1 MNAPLRTLQPDADD
15 GLRGD
20 HPFEGLAFSAA
31 QHLRLALFGV
41 IARIVEACADGD
53 VEATLGAHPFLA
65 DYLVELDERAGLG
78 DALALRWRLALAE
91 WEAQALQAGVH
102 LPLAALRRA
111 GAGALEIELLL
122 AAGVVEEDAR
132 FGDVFGRVQDGG
144 RRPTLGLLTAWWRDD
159 GSGEDRVDEVRA
171 AAARL
176 VDAGLLRVT
185 TPDAARADWAFA
197 VTLPVWDALRG
208 DAPALPWLQ
217 HRARADATPL
227 AAYIVPDA
235 RAAQLVSDGLQAL
248 LRERPAPT
256 LLLRGPL
263 HNGRKTLAGALAAT
277 QGSAL
282 LVARGAVWEDDAR
295 WRLLGILACV
305 TGAMP
310 VVEAELAAGES
321 RVLPPLP
328 WCDAPLLVV
337 TGRHGAWTRQDD
349 APTIALHLPLPD
361 EDSRRRHWREAIPE
375 AIAAASVDAVATMRL
390 SGGHVRRLA
399 RGATDL
405 ARLDGRREIRDDD
418 VREARRALPAGR
430 LEMLATRLETQGGL
444 ADLEVD
450 DLTRGELLSFAA
462 RCRWREQLSRATA
475 GAPAASLGVRA
486 LFAGPS
492 GVGKTL
498 AARLVAAELGKPLF
512 RIDLAATVDKFLG
525 ETEKRLDQALN
536 AAEELDVVLLFDE
549 GDALM
554 ARRTDVGS
562 SNDRHANLETNFL
575 LQRLDQFEGILV
587 VTSNAPDRI
596 DGAFSRRMDA
606 VLHFRLP
613 DERQRYRLLRRHL
626 PATSQLDDAWLQDAA
641 RRCALSGGQW
651 ANVALHARLLA
662 LQDGTE
668 VATRH
673 LHDALVREY
682 RKTGA
687 ACPARPWLG

>member
-1 MNAPLRTLQPDADD
+1 MNAPLRALQPDAGA
-15 GLRGD
+15 GLRD
-20 HPFEGLAFSAA
+20 NHPFAGLAFSAA

-53 VEATLGAHPFLA
+53 LDATLAAHPFLA
-65 DYLVELDERAGLG
+65 DYLVELDERASLG
-78 DALALRWRLALAE
+78 DALASRWRLALAE
-91 WEAQALQAGVH
+91 WEAQAAQAGVH

-111 GAGALEIELLL
+111 GACALEVQLLL
-122 AAGVVEEDAR
+122 AAGLVEEDAR
-132 FGDVFGRVQDGG
+132 FGDVFGRLQDGG

-159 GSGEDRVDEVRA
+159 GSGEDHADEVRV

-176 VDAGLLRVT
+176 VDGGLLRVT
-185 TPDAARADWAFA
+185 TPDAPRADWAFA
-197 VTLPVWDALRG
+197 ASLPVWDALRG

-217 HRARADATPL
+217 HRARADAIPL
-227 AAYIVPDA
+227 AAYISPDT
-235 RAAQLVSDGLQAL
+235 RQGSVVSDGLQAM

-263 HNGRKTLAGALAAT
+263 HNGRKTLAGALAAA
-277 QGSAL
+277 QDRAL
-282 LVARGAVWEDDAR
+282 LVARGAVWEDAAR
-295 WRLLGILACV
+295 WQLLGVLACV
-305 TGAMP
+305 SGAWP
-310 VVEAELAAGES
+310 LVEVELAAGES
-321 RVLPPLP
+321 RAVPPLP
-328 WCDAPLLVV
+328 WCDAPLMVV
-337 TGRHGAWTRQDD
+337 TGRHGAWTREDG
-349 APTIALHLPLPD
+349 APAVALHLPLPD
-361 EDSRRRHWREAIPE
+361 EDARRRHWRAAMPE
-375 AIAAASVDAVATMRL
+375 AIAAGVDAATTMRL

-399 RGATDL
+399 RGASDL
-405 ARLDGRREIRDDD
+405 ARVAGRRELRDED
-418 VREARRALPAGR
+418 VRAARRALPAGR
-430 LEMLATRLETQGGL
+430 LEMLATRLEARGGL
-444 ADLEVD
+444 ADLEID
-450 DLTRGELLSFAA
+450 DLTRGELLSLAA
-462 RCRWREQLSRATA
+462 RCRWRERLARADA
-475 GAPAASLGVRA
+475 GAPSASTGVRA

-498 AARLVAAELGKPLF
+498 AARLLAAELGKELF

-554 ARRTDVGS
+554 ARRTDVAS

-626 PATSQLDDAWLQDAA
+626 PASSQVDDAWLQDTA
-641 RRCALSGGQW
+641 RRCTLSGGQW
-651 ANVALHARLLA
+651 ANVAMHARLLA
-662 LQDGTE
+662 LQDGAD
-668 VATRH
+668 VLTRH